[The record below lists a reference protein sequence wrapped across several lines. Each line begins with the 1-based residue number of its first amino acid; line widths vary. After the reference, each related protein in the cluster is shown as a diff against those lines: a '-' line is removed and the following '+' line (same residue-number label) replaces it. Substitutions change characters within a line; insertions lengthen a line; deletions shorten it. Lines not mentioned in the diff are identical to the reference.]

1 MKQLEFMD
9 CGHCGKRVAI
19 TARRCGHCGQ
29 APHGS
34 GGNSNLGDPNESE
47 EHHAVGGYTAE
58 EDFDYDEFTEE
69 ESADNN
75 YISTR
80 TQSLVVRRALL
91 PDLLLNSRTLACQL
105 ASS

>member
-9 CGHCGKRVAI
+9 CGQCGKRVAI

-34 GGNSNLGDPNESE
+34 GGNSNLGDSNESE

-69 ESADNN
+69 ESADNK
-75 YISTR
+75 YTSTKR
-80 TQSLVVRRALL
+80 DLWWYVALFFLIFYSIAALWPVV
-91 PDLLLNSRTLACQL
+91 NQ
-105 ASS
+105 